1 MAVVLA
7 VAHAVEPAWAAY
19 MRLVVVV
26 VVDDTAAAAAVGV
39 AGIVGQQ
46 SRTDLAEE
54 AGEIAALE
62 EDERIAHAAAAA
74 VAVARLRSAW

>member
-19 MRLVVVV
+19 MRLVVV